1 MSVPSLV
8 LSLPEAEFRKN
19 FGFEREAA
27 ENLMKVVEENDYEL
41 ELDDLTAADGNC
53 MITAIIQQLKRWD
66 VYPHLSPQMKNII
79 EGPITLDVVSQV
91 RCTVQQFVFE
101 NIDDPAIQRI
111 SVGLAE
117 LGGWEDYWSKMSQN
131 GVWGDEIF
139 LHCAARLLKVNI
151 LIIQREKQDEMPF
164 IMIPGSDVNPEGDR
178 LEDRFYLGY
187 TGRTGFADNH
197 YQSLLPAKHRDVF
210 LAPVFDFGCA
220 KSPKVSKESKK
231 REEDRERQRKLRE
244 KRKAT
249 KPKLSEE
256 EKAALKREKAKERK
270 AKSRQGQ
277 RQEDEINFKRK
288 ENEQRNKSR
297 GAQRAE
303 LPELVKL
310 KQNQYQ
316 DKSRGAQ
323 RQKDE
328 INFKMKENEQRN
340 KSRGA

>member
-111 SVGLAE
+111 SVGLEE
-117 LGGWEDYWSKMSQN
+117 LGGCEDYWSKMSQN

-187 TGRTGFADNH
+187 TGITGFADNH
-197 YQSLLPAKHRDVF
+197 YQSLLPAKHRDAF

-256 EKAALKREKAKERK
+256 EKAALKREKAKE
-270 AKSRQGQ
+270 
-277 RQEDEINFKRK
+277 E
-288 ENEQRNKSR
+288 
-297 GAQRAE
+297 
-303 LPELVKL
+303 
-310 KQNQYQ
+310 
-316 DKSRGAQ
+316 
-323 RQKDE
+323 
-328 INFKMKENEQRN
+328 
-340 KSRGA
+340 